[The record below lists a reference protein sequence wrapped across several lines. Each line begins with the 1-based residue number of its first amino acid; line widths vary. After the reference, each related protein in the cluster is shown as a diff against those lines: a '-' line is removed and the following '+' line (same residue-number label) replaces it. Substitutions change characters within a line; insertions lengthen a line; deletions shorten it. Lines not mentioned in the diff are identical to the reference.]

1 MVGQN
6 KNIINYI
13 QSMEKI
19 YAQTKSM
26 ISAKLECET
35 KSDYTYLIRFKKLD
49 LCVALIKTD
58 LNNLTKWS

>member
-1 MVGQN
+1 
-6 KNIINYI
+6 
-13 QSMEKI
+13 MENI

-58 LNNLTKWS
+58 LNNLTK